1 MDIQEMIIIHC
12 VSNGEETR
20 GWVHTHGMAE
30 HGCPELEIRGVP
42 LFLMDAAGALLND
55 IAEYM
60 IESAQAGKP
69 VQLGHVLS
77 NTEGRAALSLV
88 KLPPIA
94 NNENHYE
101 VERWT
106 LSDEPMRNL
115 CCECGGPEGEC
126 GTGEPEASD
135 GDKSRLH

>member
-12 VSNGEETR
+12 VSNGETTR
-20 GWVHTHGMAE
+20 GWVHTHGMAD

-60 IESAQAGKP
+60 IECADKGQP

-77 NTEGRAALSLV
+77 NTDGRAALSLV
-88 KLPPIA
+88 KLPPLSD
-94 NNENHYE
+94 EEGHYA

-106 LSDEPMRNL
+106 LSDEPMRGL
-115 CCECGGPEGEC
+115 CCECGSPGGKCDENAPESG
-126 GTGEPEASD
+126 GASK
-135 GDKSRLH
+135 GHLH